1 MSYIDSEE
9 LSRLD
14 CTDSSDSN
22 ERSDISIGDSS
33 NSTNQNKRKLIT
45 EENVR
50 NKKNRIEV
58 SVDSNVEIEGS
69 DLASDK
75 NPTTDI
81 MLIENLN
88 VVNGHSSLSEI
99 ENENLTTNLDPQY
112 PSYVISIIENVEK
125 KKKCQLTPPTTSS

>member
-58 SVDSNVEIEGS
+58 SVDSNVEIGAS
-69 DLASDK
+69 DLGPEK
-75 NPTTDI
+75 NPTTPTTDV

-125 KKKCQLTPPTTSS
+125 KRNVS

>member
-58 SVDSNVEIEGS
+58 SVDSNVEIGAS
-69 DLASDK
+69 DLA
-75 NPTTDI
+75 P
-81 MLIENLN
+81 
-88 VVNGHSSLSEI
+88 
-99 ENENLTTNLDPQY
+99 
-112 PSYVISIIENVEK
+112 EK
-125 KKKCQLTPPTTSS
+125 KSNY

>member
-58 SVDSNVEIEGS
+58 SVDSNVEIGAS
-69 DLASDK
+69 DLGPEK
-75 NPTTDI
+75 NPTTPTTDV

-99 ENENLTTNLDPQY
+99 ENQNLTTNLDPQY
-112 PSYVISIIENVEK
+112 PSNVISIIENVEK
-125 KKKCQLTPPTTSS
+125 KRNVS